1 MIHARF
7 YSAES
12 DDERYE
18 KSAAVNA
25 FNRYCGGGG
34 SSSLWSSIV
43 FSISSTSDVVHCW
56 IFTSDIFIPNDP
68 IPSYDMVNL
77 ENDSML
83 GIGGEDTNID
93 KG

>member
-1 MIHARF
+1 MAPVTTITGTVSLRFNEIYNYLLHASIHPPVYKTEYQINLALIHARF

-34 SSSLWSSIV
+34 SSSL
-43 FSISSTSDVVHCW
+43 
-56 IFTSDIFIPNDP
+56 
-68 IPSYDMVNL
+68 
-77 ENDSML
+77 
-83 GIGGEDTNID
+83 
-93 KG
+93 